1 MEGYY
6 LMRQTAVVTM
16 LVQGHLSSRIHLKYG
31 PEFPYWRNQIQ
42 QILHWGIP
50 IICINASI
58 FMTI

>member
-1 MEGYY
+1 
-6 LMRQTAVVTM
+6 MRQTAVVTM
-16 LVQGHLSSRIHLKYG
+16 LVQGHLSSCIHLKHG